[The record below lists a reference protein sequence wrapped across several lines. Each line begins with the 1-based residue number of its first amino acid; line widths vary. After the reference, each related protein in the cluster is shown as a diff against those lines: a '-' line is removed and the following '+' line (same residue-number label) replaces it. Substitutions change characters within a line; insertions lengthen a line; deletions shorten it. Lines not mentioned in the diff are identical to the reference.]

1 MDKNRGVAGFS
12 IEIFMSHSEKKI
24 RRGTLLCCVSE
35 HFRLRKSL
43 WIKRGGGSRISVEKI
58 LSNSAE
64 KFRSGIPPSFINFG
78 YRKNLDKRGGGIE
91 IFRRKILVSQ
101 CRIFGRETLLCCV
114 SEKFPLR
121 KSLWIRAGEYHD
133 FLSKN
138 FCLTVPKFL

>member
-1 MDKNRGVAGFS
+1 MLCFRTLPVAKKFMDK
-12 IEIFMSHSEKKI
+12 K
-24 RRGTLLCCVSE
+24 
-35 HFRLRKSL
+35 
-43 WIKRGGGSRISVEKI
+43 GGGVSRISVEKI

-101 CRIFGRETLLCCV
+101 CRNFDRETLLCCV
-114 SEKFPLR
+114 SEKFRLR